1 MSDEIVSQSLASI
14 STFMAAA
21 GALGTGSFGLIDASK
36 AICGGMSNPGFG
48 FVRDEVQEIIGKEGG
63 SGSGLSNAKII
74 ATLRANWLNGV
85 AKADQKAAAKSLI
98 RMCITDDR
106 IPQLARATGIK
117 EDALREV
124 STLISNGDPLTQKH
138 ISLIGRF
145 DAIVSSRLDLGYER
159 ADQFYRNWAKLAATL
174 VAMVLAAVGGGILY
188 SNANPSLPI
197 SGYFGS
203 SRFLLSLLVGLISTP
218 LAPVAKDLSTAL
230 SNAVTAVNAARR

>member
-1 MSDEIVSQSLASI
+1 VSDEIVSQSLASI

-63 SGSGLSNAKII
+63 TGGGLSNAKIM

-117 EDALREV
+117 DDALREECL
-124 STLISNGDPLTQKH
+124 SPGRRDTARITQARC
-138 ISLIGRF
+138 SPE
-145 DAIVSSRLDLGYER
+145 S
-159 ADQFYRNWAKLAATL
+159 AAT
-174 VAMVLAAVGGGILY
+174 IL
-188 SNANPSLPI
+188 NQFA
-197 SGYFGS
+197 
-203 SRFLLSLLVGLISTP
+203 
-218 LAPVAKDLSTAL
+218 
-230 SNAVTAVNAARR
+230 